1 MVKLFTE
8 PPGVAT
14 TIFLGFRREVCVREG
29 CFWLE
34 YISHEVCVKGGERE
48 RERGQRRLLLALTCR
63 VNRVREGK
71 VGRRSYALSF
81 YKYLYGFYIMEMAIN
96 SMHGVD
102 DYPGIEFN
110 T

>member
-1 MVKLFTE
+1 MRE
-8 PPGVAT
+8 
-14 TIFLGFRREVCVREG
+14 RRR
-29 CFWLE
+29 
-34 YISHEVCVKGGERE
+34 ERE
-48 RERGQRRLLLALTCR
+48 RERGQRTLLLLSTLTCR

-81 YKYLYGFYIMEMAIN
+81 YKYLYRFYIMEMAIN

-102 DYPGIEFN
+102 DYPAKEFN